1 MGEQVIRRSATE
13 QVYTLI
19 IRKIQKG
26 DFSSGD
32 RLNIE
37 SLSKEFGVSRTPVR
51 EALGMLVQ
59 NGYLE
64 HIHNM
69 GPRIP
74 EISKQQIT
82 ELIETNSALLNGL
95 IPVIFR
101 AGITKE
107 FLGELKAA
115 VEMQKMA
122 LEERNQEVF
131 TQSSIRFHERII
143 EECPNKKLKQISE
156 QVWKQMDAWVSIYRG
171 VKVSKS
177 LSVKQHEAILEAFWE
192 KDQEKVLQ
200 RLIINCSLPI
210 EYLPSDGEE

>member
-1 MGEQVIRRSATE
+1 M
-13 QVYTLI
+13 
-19 IRKIQKG
+19 
-26 DFSSGD
+26 
-32 RLNIE
+32 
-37 SLSKEFGVSRTPVR
+37 
-51 EALGMLVQ
+51 
-59 NGYLE
+59 
-64 HIHNM
+64 
-69 GPRIP
+69 
-74 EISKQQIT
+74 
-82 ELIETNSALLNGL
+82 
-95 IPVIFR
+95 
-101 AGITKE
+101 
-107 FLGELKAA
+107 
-115 VEMQKMA
+115 
-122 LEERNQEVF
+122 EERNQEVF